1 MASGRMLMLR
11 WSSLAA
17 VWVLISTCF
26 ADNVTFLRIDESV
39 VHERV
44 QNAPQSP
51 DQRVAAL
58 RSMFE
63 KAGCARSQIQ
73 VQPVPDQSLP
83 NVLCTVPGTEYGT
96 ILITARLDYD
106 GRGEEGSVGWG
117 GVVMLPLLAESLTS
131 TAHRHSLIFGAFSGS
146 NAAGARYYWK
156 NLTDAQ
162 RREFRGVVDLDHL
175 GRTPAGF
182 TTTANG
188 AVMARLLPAAARAL
202 RMDSEPQFVEEASSS
217 TAAFFQHARV
227 PAITIYSAGYVSN
240 APHTEPTARN
250 VNPLLPADV
259 HPVPPSTPQAFAL
272 KTELDPAVYNQTY
285 NLLCVYVLF
294 LDRGLGASK
303 HPAPQVQ
310 MAKSAP
316 PSATAPSTTAPP
328 PESSTVA
335 SASSLPAATS
345 VPPAAAAPVLTAVNT
360 TPPVPAETTSLVK
373 PPSANTVTPNTS
385 PSATIRVNA
394 RLAQFDVVVTDKQ
407 GRPVKDLAASD
418 FTVLQ
423 DGKPQ
428 SIRAFEFHTRTAT
441 AETRA
446 TSPGNA
452 AVKPAVA
459 TTPNTFTNIPPK
471 APQSSWT
478 VVLFDLL
485 NTAVSDQSYAR
496 NQLLQLLKSIP
507 QGQPT
512 ALFVLTRNLEML
524 QGFTE
529 DPQQLL
535 QSAEL
540 LNPGKSQILTTMVER
555 ERTISGITST
565 AQQAAPASGAPSS
578 GGSFDTTSIAYAQAA
593 RISQGYN
600 DHEAFRTTDRA
611 IFTLAAMRGLAQVVS
626 GYPGRKNLIWLSG
639 SFPVQ
644 IEPDPASTDP
654 FRNFRGFEDQI
665 RTTDSLLATSRVA
678 VYPVDVRG
686 LQSLGIDISVA
697 TAENQMMNDVSPG
710 VAQGVV
716 APSASN
722 LGATINAET
731 VSLTDDRTTMKTIA
745 EQTGGEAFVN
755 TNDLKRVINR
765 SLNDGAT
772 YYTLAYT
779 PPKDDDTGGY
789 HRVVVQVPNKGYKLA
804 YRRGYYSIPPVTSS
818 AAGTAAL
825 RAALQPGMPPATSMM
840 LTASLELPDATRKD
854 VKVNYVIDSNGVDF
868 ADTPDNK
875 KHVQLDCMVIAFDSS
890 GKEVAHASDTL
901 DATIPPQAYAAVQA
915 YGLPAHQ
922 LISLPTGKY
931 NLRIGVMDKTTRQI
945 GTVDVPLEV
954 PSTGVAQR

>member
-1 MASGRMLMLR
+1 MRMLR
-11 WSSLAA
+11 WSSLGA
-17 VWVLISTCF
+17 VLVLISACL
-26 ADNVTFLRIDESV
+26 ADNVTFLRIDKSV

-44 QNAPQSP
+44 QNAPQFP
-51 DQRVAAL
+51 DQRLAAL
-58 RSMFE
+58 RWMLE
-63 KAGCARSQIQ
+63 KAGCARTQIQ

-96 ILITARLDYD
+96 ILITARFDYD
-106 GRGEEGSVGWG
+106 GRGEEGSIGWG

-131 TAHRHSLIFGAFSGS
+131 TVHRHTLIFAAFSGS
-146 NAAGARYYWK
+146 NAAGATYYWK

-182 TTTANG
+182 TTTASG

-217 TAAFFQHARV
+217 TAQFFQHTRV

-240 APHTEPTARN
+240 APHAEPTARN

-259 HPVPPSTPQAFAL
+259 HPVPQSTPQAFAL

-294 LDRGLGASK
+294 LDRGLGARK
-303 HPAPQVQ
+303 HPTPEAQ
-310 MAKSAP
+310 MAKSAA

-335 SASSLPAATS
+335 SASSSPAATS
-345 VPPAAAAPVLTAVNT
+345 VQAAAPVLTAVNT
-360 TPPVPAETTSLVK
+360 PPAVPAETTSPGK
-373 PPSANTVTPNTS
+373 PPSPNTVTPNTS

-394 RLAQFDVVVTDKQ
+394 RLVQFDVVVTDRQ

-418 FTVLQ
+418 FIVLQ

-428 SIRAFEFHTRTAT
+428 SIRAFEFHTRTAV
-441 AETRA
+441 AETA
-446 TSPGNA
+446 AASPGNA
-452 AVKPAVA
+452 AVKPAFA
-459 TTPNTFTNIPPK
+459 TTPNTFTNIPAK
-471 APQSSWT
+471 EPQSSWT

-555 ERTISGITST
+555 ERTVSGITST
-565 AQQAAPASGAPSS
+565 AQQAAPASGAPTP
-578 GGSFDTTSIAYAQAA
+578 GASFDTTSIAYAQAA

-600 DHEAFRTTDRA
+600 DHEAFRTTDRV
-611 IFTLAAMRGLAQVVS
+611 IFTLAAMRGLAQAVS

-665 RTTDSLLATSRVA
+665 RTTDSSLATSRVA

-697 TAENQMMNDVSPG
+697 TAENQMMSDVSPG
-710 VAQGVV
+710 VAHGVV
-716 APSASN
+716 TPSSSN
-722 LGATINAET
+722 LGATIYADT
-731 VSLTDDRTTMKTIA
+731 VSLTDDRTTMNTIA
-745 EQTGGEAFVN
+745 QQTGGEAFVN
-755 TNDLKRVINR
+755 TNDLKRVITR
-765 SLNDGAT
+765 SLDDGAT

-789 HRVVVQVPNKGYKLA
+789 HRVVVQVPNKSYKLA
-804 YRRGYYSIPPVTSS
+804 YRRGYFSIAPVTSS

-825 RAALQPGMPPATSMM
+825 RAALQSGMPPAPSMM
-840 LTASLELPDATRKD
+840 LTASLELPDANRKD

-875 KHVQLDCMVIAFDSS
+875 KHVQVDCMVIAFDRS

-922 LISLPTGKY
+922 LISLPPGKY
-931 NLRIGVMDKTTRQI
+931 NLRIGVMDKTTQQI
-945 GTVDVPLEV
+945 GTVDAPLEV
-954 PSTGVAQR
+954 PSTAVAQR